1 MAICSRLLPWRG
13 VTLALDLVQIGLSR
27 RVALVAPSVEN
38 TRRQGARRTSHSPDE
53 PGKSRVALTEQ

>member
-1 MAICSRLLPWRG
+1 MAMLSSLARLEGSRSIWF
-13 VTLALDLVQIGLSR
+13 QIGLSR

-53 PGKSRVALTEQ
+53 PGKGRVALTEQ